1 MEPRLTKAKLLAK
14 NETWANLSWQVD
26 LSDAFTEIIVSPKD
40 IDSQRVESEI
50 FFLFELFGLVP
61 GTSYQMALYPK
72 FGETYGDYSLIEFTT
87 NISDPVID
95 YLFTPYSLTI
105 HGNLT
110 GRCTLMSLLIEENM
124 SRRLK
129 TCDQPGD
136 IITGMNPMVFFSFE
150 IGLLSPGTN
159 YTCALTITAENIQ
172 KTTSVDCATKPEVVN
187 LSTQTV
193 LGNFT
198 TVMNFWT
205 IGSGSQIY
213 YKVVDSSNQNVIIH
227 QIAFENSFTLTFQE
241 LYLGMRL
248 FIMSMA
254 AHSGDESLY
263 SIGMGVVT
271 AIESNPSGYS
281 ATIIHAGKCTVA
293 FCP

>member
-1 MEPRLTKAKLLAK
+1 MEPRLTKAQLVGH
-14 NETWANLSWQVD
+14 NDTWANLSWRVD
-26 LSDAFTEIIVSPKD
+26 LTDAFTDIFVSPRD
-40 IDSQRVESEI
+40 IESQRVDSENI
-50 FFLFELFGLVP
+50 FQLNLLDLVP
-61 GTSYQMALYPK
+61 GTSYQIALYPK
-72 FGETYGDYSLIEFTT
+72 FGETYGDYSLIHFTT
-87 NISDPVID
+87 NISDPIID

-110 GRCTLMSLLIEENM
+110 GRCTLMSLLIKETM
-124 SRRLK
+124 SRRFK

-159 YTCALTITAENIQ
+159 YTCTLTVTAEDIQ

-198 TVMNFWT
+198 TVMNFWV
-205 IGSGSQIY
+205 IGLGSRIY
-213 YKVVDSSNQNVIIH
+213 YKVIDSGNQDVVNN
-227 QIAFENSFTLTFQE
+227 QIAFQNSFTLTFQE

-248 FIMSMA
+248 FIMSIA
-254 AHSGDESLY
+254 AHRGDESMY

-271 AIESNPSGYS
+271 SLQRRTSSFNSMIVDAG
-281 ATIIHAGKCTVA
+281 TIIKSS
-293 FCP
+293 